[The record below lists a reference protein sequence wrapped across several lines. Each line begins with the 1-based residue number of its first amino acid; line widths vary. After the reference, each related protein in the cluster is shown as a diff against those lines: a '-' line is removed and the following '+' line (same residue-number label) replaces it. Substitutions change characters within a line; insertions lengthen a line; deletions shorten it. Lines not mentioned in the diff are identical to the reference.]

1 MNNNKNSLNYIP
13 LLAAICI
20 VLGVFLGRFLY
31 EGESSSL
38 FSISNSSGAK
48 VDEVIEQIV
57 NNYVDPVNENEITEF
72 AINKLLAHL
81 DPHSTYIPPYQV
93 QGEKE
98 RMLGKFEGIGIEF
111 RVIEDTLMVVNAI
124 KGGPSEKAGIK
135 AGDRIIGLN
144 KQEIALGKL
153 KTDSLVKLLRGKS
166 GSEAALIVIRPF
178 TEGKITIPVVR
189 GEIPI
194 FSIDANFMLNQEV
207 GYVKINRFSYQT
219 SSEFKEATE
228 LLVNKGAK
236 KLIIDVRDNPGGS
249 LNAVIDICKELLPN
263 DRNIVYTKGENEQET
278 YNSSSDG
285 AFKDLELT
293 ILINRNSASA
303 SEILAGALQDND
315 RATIIGRRTFGKGLV
330 QSVITLKDQ
339 SRIHLT
345 IARYYTPSG
354 RCIQKSFNKD
364 DISGYRHDALERW
377 RNGELY
383 SSDSIKVVDSLKYET
398 LSGRTVY
405 GGGGITPDIFVS
417 LDTNSNSKMLFQILD
432 NNLIRNFAIKF
443 YPASN
448 IKGADYKE
456 SNKLLQQSDLTD
468 KFKAYCE
475 SKKIQ
480 WDDSDYMT
488 SQSYIQNRLEAYI
501 LRVKYK
507 NSGYFRKTAE
517 IDNEIIK
524 ALKVLSIED

>member
-1 MNNNKNSLNYIP
+1 MDNRKFSLSYIP
-13 LLAAICI
+13 ILGAICI
-20 VLGVFLGRFLY
+20 VFGIFLGRFLY
-31 EGESSSL
+31 EGGSSTL
-38 FSISNSSGAK
+38 FSMSNSSGAK
-48 VDEVIEQIV
+48 VDEVIEQVI

-81 DPHSTYIPPYQV
+81 DPHSTYIPPHEV

-98 RMLGKFEGIGIEF
+98 RMSGKFEGIGIEF

-124 KGGPSEKAGIK
+124 KGGPSERAGVK

-144 KQEIALGKL
+144 LQEIALGQL

-166 GSEAALIVIRPF
+166 GSEVGLIIIRPF
-178 TEGKITIPVVR
+178 TEGKITIPVIR

-194 FSIDANFMLNQEV
+194 FSIDANLMLNQEV

-219 SSEFKEATE
+219 LSEFKDATE
-228 LLVNKGAK
+228 SLIDKGAK

-249 LNAVIDICKELLPN
+249 LNAVIGICKELLPN
-263 DRNIVYTKGENEQET
+263 DRNIAYTKGENEQEF
-278 YNSSSDG
+278 YNSNGDG
-285 AFKDLELT
+285 IFKDLKLT

-354 RCIQKSFNKD
+354 RCIQKSFDKD
-364 DISGYRHDALERW
+364 DISGYRHDELERW

-383 SSDSIKVVDSLKYET
+383 SADSIKVVDSLKYNT

-405 GGGGITPDIFVS
+405 GGGGITPDVFVS

-432 NNLIRNFAIKF
+432 SNLIRNFAIKF
-443 YPASN
+443 YTASS
-448 IKGADYKE
+448 IKGTNYKE
-456 SNKLLQQSDLTD
+456 SNKLLQQSDLVA
-468 KFKAYCE
+468 KFKTYC
-475 SKKIQ
+475 KIKNIQ
-480 WDDSDYMT
+480 WSGLGWMT
-488 SQSYIQNRLEAYI
+488 SKAYINNRLEAYI

-507 NSGYFRKTAE
+507 NNGYFRKTAE
-517 IDNEIIK
+517 IDNEIIE

>member
-1 MNNNKNSLNYIP
+1 MDNKKFLLNYIP

-31 EGESSSL
+31 EGGSSTL
-38 FSISNSSGAK
+38 FSMSNSSDGK
-48 VDEVIEQIV
+48 VDEVIEQV
-57 NNYVDPVNENEITEF
+57 VSSYVDPVNENEITEF

-81 DPHSTYIPPYQV
+81 DPHSTYIPPHEV

-98 RMLGKFEGIGIEF
+98 RMSGKFEGIGIEF
-111 RVIEDTLMVVNAI
+111 RVIEDTLIVVNAI

-144 KQEIALGKL
+144 LQEIALGKL

-166 GSEAALIVIRPF
+166 GSEVALIVIRPF
-178 TEGKITIPVVR
+178 NKGKITIPVIR

-194 FSIDANFMLNQEV
+194 FSIDANFMLDQEI

-219 SSEFKEATE
+219 LFEFKEATE
-228 LLVNKGAK
+228 SLVNKGAK

-249 LNAVIDICKELLPN
+249 LNAVIGICKELLPN

-278 YNSSSDG
+278 YNSSADG
-285 AFKDLELT
+285 AFKDLKLT

-303 SEILAGALQDND
+303 SEILAGALQDNA

-330 QSVITLKDQ
+330 QSVITLRDQ

-354 RCIQKSFNKD
+354 RCIQKSFDKD
-364 DISGYRHDALERW
+364 DMSGYRHDELERW
-377 RNGELY
+377 GNGELY
-383 SSDSIKVVDSLKYET
+383 SADSIKVVDSLKYKT

-405 GGGGITPDIFVS
+405 GGGGITPDVFVS
-417 LDTNSNSKMLFQILD
+417 LDTNSNSKMLCQILD
-432 NNLIRNFAIKF
+432 SNLIRNFAIKF
-443 YPASN
+443 YTASS
-448 IKGADYKE
+448 IKGADYNE
-456 SNKLLQQSDLTD
+456 SNELLQQSDLVAT
-468 KFKAYCE
+468 FKAYCR
-475 SKKIQ
+475 SKNIQ
-480 WDDSDYMT
+480 WSKLDWIT
-488 SQSYIQNRLEAYI
+488 SQAYIHNRLEAYI

-507 NSGYFRKTAE
+507 NNGYFRKTGE
-517 IDNEIIK
+517 IDNEVIE